1 MTGARP
7 NSMRIVP
14 SVLDRLTGR
23 PYDGLIGSL
32 RPDSAEALRQ
42 AVQRDLDNLLNVRRA
57 ELLIPP
63 AYRESTAS
71 LLNFGLPD
79 FTAYNLRDA
88 SEQNRLRKAIE
99 TAVRVFEPRLANVS
113 VFLDGWD
120 ELKPVLRYRLEA
132 LLKVDPAPEAVVFE
146 TEFKA
151 DTRRFAVKA
160 NSNER

>member
-1 MTGARP
+1 MTVPHP
-7 NSMRIVP
+7 NTMRVVP
-14 SVLDRLTGR
+14 SILDRLIAG
-23 PYDGLIGSL
+23 PYKGVIGTF
-32 RPDSAEALRQ
+32 RQDSAEALRQ
-42 AVQRDLDNLLNVRRA
+42 AVQRDLDDLLNTRR
-57 ELLIPP
+57 EEQLLPP
-63 AYRESTAS
+63 AYHEAASS

-79 FTAYNLRDA
+79 FTVYNLRST
-88 SEQNRLRKAIE
+88 SEQHRLRKAIE

-132 LLKVDPAPEAVVFE
+132 LLKIDPAPEAVVFE

-160 NSNER
+160 NSDER